1 MPAANG
7 HGPASDVGKVA
18 LYLRVSSEEQRDREW
33 RTPRLGRQHRSEHG
47 AQGDHRGRRAG
58 MDEPDD
64 RRHEGHRTL
73 ASFLQLASAG
83 RLDAGTI

>member
-1 MPAANG
+1 
-7 HGPASDVGKVA
+7 
-18 LYLRVSSEEQRDREW
+18 
-33 RTPRLGRQHRSEHG
+33 
-47 AQGDHRGRRAG
+47 

-83 RLDAGTI
+83 RRDAGTI